1 MQSISDYNFSCNVT
15 RSLTR
20 LKSIFLNFDGQGIG
34 ENNTPGALPLSGGE
48 ARKSFNEFYHPSGD
62 LFVKVSKIKKL
73 KSKCK
78 SGQNNFQ
85 SILSE
90 VLKKLSPN

>member
-1 MQSISDYNFSCNVT
+1 VLEPYLRTYQNANESVKTFFTVAGTYQLIREEKPEKVSMTFII
-15 RSLTR
+15 LPAIG
-20 LKSIFLNFDGQGIG
+20 LKF
-34 ENNTPGALPLSGGE
+34 
-48 ARKSFNEFYHPSGD
+48 
-62 LFVKVSKIKKL
+62 SKIKKL

-90 VLKKLSPN
+90 VLKKLSRN